1 MRHCALLLLLFPS
14 FFSHSFFHLA
24 FPFSLIA
31 GCLLSCCTLP
41 CLRNNLRRENGIG
54 VKESPDLIGDILCC
68 CFCGSCSMCQML
80 RTVDRS
86 TWDWMSKVFELSLFF
101 SG

>member
-1 MRHCALLLLLFPS
+1 MRHRVFCLSFSSTIVFLFLGFLFSLLPLV
-14 FFSHSFFHLA
+14 
-24 FPFSLIA
+24 SLIA

-86 TWDWMSKVFELSLFF
+86 TWDWMSKV
-101 SG
+101 